1 MIQDILVCLEGSPSG
16 KRAVD
21 MAIQIARQLHAKLV
35 GLAIVDEPNIR
46 AGAATGIGGAS
57 YKKQRDDALVEEAQ
71 QHAEQWLRAFS
82 ERGRKEG
89 VSSHALEERG
99 RASTK
104 ILEEM
109 QHFDLVLMG
118 RHANFKFETEAS
130 DPKTRDTILHNAR
143 KPVLV
148 VPEAVPV
155 DSSRVL
161 IAFDGSS
168 AAKRAVRSFAE
179 SGLATGTEVYVASV
193 EDDGAVAWE
202 MASRGLEILREFEIK
217 ASVRNLVSTLTIAEA
232 LLEERAR
239 LGARMMV
246 MGAYASSRLS
256 ALVWGSITREL
267 LEKSPV
273 PLYLHH

>member
-1 MIQDILVCLEGSPSG
+1 MIQNVLVCLEGSPSG
-16 KRAVD
+16 ERAVD
-21 MAIQIARQLHAKLV
+21 LAIQIARQLHAKLV

-57 YKKQRDDALVEEAQ
+57 YKKQRDDVLVEEAQ
-71 QHAEQWLRAFS
+71 QHADQWLREFA
-82 ERGRKEG
+82 ERARKEG
-89 VSSHALEERG
+89 ISSQTLEERG
-99 RASTK
+99 RASSK
-104 ILEEM
+104 ILAEM
-109 QHFDLVLMG
+109 HNFDLVLMG

-130 DPKTRDTILHNAR
+130 DPKTRDTILHKAR

-155 DSSRVL
+155 ASSRVL

-202 MASRGLEILREFEIK
+202 MASRGVEILRELEIK

-239 LGARMMV
+239 LGARMLV